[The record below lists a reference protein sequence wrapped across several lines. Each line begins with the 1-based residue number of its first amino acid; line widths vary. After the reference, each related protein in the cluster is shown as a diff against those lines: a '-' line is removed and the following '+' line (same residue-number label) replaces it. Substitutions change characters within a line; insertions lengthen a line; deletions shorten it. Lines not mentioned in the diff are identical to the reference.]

1 MKMDITNLRESVAAV
16 MEDPR
21 RGYGNLR
28 HMFETIVVIGLLTFL
43 CGGKDYPDME
53 ALGVSKYVWLSGFLE
68 FPNGVPDSDTF
79 RRVFERIDCNELL
92 NCMNKWLDFERD
104 KVKTVAID
112 GKTIR
117 GSVSANHRAIHVVSA
132 WASECGITLGQVAV
146 DEKSNEITAIPEL
159 LAVLDI
165 QGSVVTIDAMG
176 CQTAIAE
183 AIISKDADY
192 LLALKSNHKTFYK
205 ETIKAFDR
213 INAGNMDSA
222 LDTYHEYND
231 NHGRMEKRTVTVI
244 STEGIKGSEK
254 WKGINTI
261 IRCTY
266 ASVKGGEE
274 SKYDRYF
281 ISSLPANARR
291 IANTIRKHWSIEN
304 QLHWVLDVVFEE
316 DASKAKKNNSPQN
329 LNILRKIALTML
341 SRIKNG
347 RESYKKMMFRAA
359 MDSDFLELVVFG

>member
-1 MKMDITNLRESVAAV
+1 MKMDVRSLKKNIAV

-21 RGYGNLR
+21 RCYGNLR

-43 CGGKDYPDME
+43 CGGKDYSDME
-53 ALGVSKYVWLSGFLE
+53 ELGIAKYEWLSGFLE

-79 RRVFERIDCNELL
+79 RRVFERIDCSELH
-92 NCMNKWLDFERD
+92 NCLNKWLEYEKD

-112 GKTIR
+112 GKTIC
-117 GSVSANHRAIHVVSA
+117 GSVGAGHRALHVVSA

-159 LAVLDI
+159 LEVIDI
-165 QGSVVTIDAMG
+165 RGSVVTIDAMG

-183 AIISKDADY
+183 AIRSKEADY

-205 ETIKAFDR
+205 EAIKAFNA
-213 INAGNMDSA
+213 INADDTYCA
-222 LDTYHEYND
+222 LDTYSECNND
-231 NHGRMEKRTVTVI
+231 HGRIETRTVTVI
-244 STEGIKGSEK
+244 SAEGVNGFDK
-254 WKGINTI
+254 WKDIRTI
-261 IRCTY
+261 IRCMYT
-266 ASVKGGEE
+266 SVKDGKKSTCE
-274 SKYDRYF
+274 RYF

-304 QLHWVLDVVFEE
+304 NLHWVLDVVFEE
-316 DASKAKKNNSPQN
+316 DASRAKKNNSPQN

-341 SRIKNG
+341 SRVKSG
-347 RESYKKMMFRAA
+347 RESYKKIMFRAA
-359 MDSDFLELVVFG
+359 MSSDFLELVVFG